1 MELRDIA
8 QAVSGHSAAVVER
21 SARYLQPAE
30 RPAGYRRSEYAKMSN
45 VEPGGTH
52 LPVASNPRF
61 PEASFKPSDGIRGL

>member
-21 SARYLQPAE
+21 SVVYLRPTARSADYN
-30 RPAGYRRSEYAKMSN
+30 RSEYAKMSN
-45 VEPGGTH
+45 VEPSGTH
-52 LPVASNPRF
+52 LSVASNPRF